1 MCLFSTLDDGTGFT
15 PAEDVLDAWLEEGI
29 ENGGEILEVRHS
41 ADGKKKSVRLLLQ
54 WLSFILTFY
63 LFDSA
68 GFKLQPGGEGQSV

>member
-15 PAEDVLDAWLEEGI
+15 PAEDVLDTWLEEGI

-41 ADGKKKSVRLLLQ
+41 AGEKKSVRLLLQ
-54 WLSFILTFY
+54 RLSFILTFY
-63 LFDSA
+63 PFDCA